1 MIEMTKPG
9 HAVHERSGAAP
20 GRPGVPWR
28 TVVTLAALL
37 AFADGFWM
45 MSLRGAVGAIER
57 TQGPFL
63 SWLGESAAT
72 LPVFVLAVLAALT
85 LALRWFGPVLS
96 RPRTVVA
103 TGLLVAAAATVA
115 GVAEVA
121 ASSAWDYQLQLQ
133 LMDSMHHGGPAS
145 LDPIQE
151 QASLG
156 LQLRAIGYG
165 SAILLITNVMAV
177 GWAVAIRGGRLDISR
192 ERRRPPRNGPAD
204 HRRLFLAAALFAS
217 AAIHTAVVPEH
228 LSEWG
233 AAGAFFVILAAAE
246 LAAGILVLPGRRPP
260 IMLLAVAA
268 VSIVPLALWL
278 CSRTVGLPFGPDAGV
293 PEMIGLPDCAAGA
306 LELSTLL
313 VAVVLLRDQGRPS
326 RRLPASA
333 HLRALPVVA
342 AIAVGALGL
351 AGTGQAW
358 FANPGSPGDHAVKI
372 DHPSAPES
380 AAASPPWGP
389 EPGTANTGGSGVN

>member
-1 MIEMTKPG
+1 MIEKTTLPNP
-9 HAVHERSGAAP
+9 VRERSGVIP
-20 GRPGVPWR
+20 GPPAIPWS
-28 TVVTLAALL
+28 TVITLAALM

-57 TQGPFL
+57 TQEPFA
-63 SWLGESAAT
+63 SWLYESTAA
-72 LPVFVLAVLAALT
+72 LPLFMVAVLAALT

-96 RPRTVVA
+96 RPRTVMA
-103 TGLLVAAAATVA
+103 TGFLVAGA
-115 GVAEVA
+115 GTLVGIAEVA
-121 ASSAWDYQLQLQ
+121 VSSAWDYQLQLQ
-133 LMDSMHHGGPAS
+133 LMDSLHHMTTPAA
-145 LDPIQE
+145 LPLQE

-156 LQLRAIGYG
+156 LQFRAIGYG
-165 SAILLITNVMAV
+165 SAILLITNVVAT
-177 GWAVAIRGGRLDISR
+177 GWAIAIHGGRLDISR

-228 LSEWG
+228 LSEWA

-260 IMLLAVAA
+260 ITLLAVAA

-278 CSRTVGLPFGPDAGV
+278 CSRTGGLPFGPDAGV

-342 AIAVGALGL
+342 AIAVGVLGL

-372 DHPSAPES
+372 DHSSAPES
-380 AAASPPWGP
+380 AAASAPWGP
-389 EPGTANTGGSGVN
+389 EPGTANTGGSGVY